1 MICPFPYVGRRIEM
15 KIPIAAPQL
24 GREEEDAVLGVL
36 HSGVFVQ
43 GPRVEEFE
51 AKFAAFVGSNYGV
64 AVTNG
69 TVALYLALLAH
80 AIKPGDRVIIPS
92 FSFIATGNAVLMAGA
107 TPVFADIV
115 PGSFTIDFRHVQA
128 LLETDTERTI
138 KAVMPVH
145 LYGQPASI
153 GTYHTLTAGGHQP
166 ILIGDAC
173 QAHGAEWY
181 SKPIGTTHTCCWSF
195 YPTKNMTVGGEGGM
209 VTTNDSVVADR
220 LQLLRNHGMRRR
232 YDHETFGGNFRLG
245 EMEAAIGLVQ
255 LEKLPDWNNQRR
267 AWAAQYRENLHDLPG
282 IHLPNQSSLTRHV
295 YHQYTIRV
303 TEWCPITR
311 DTLQERL
318 AEAGIGTGIY
328 YPVPIHRQAS
338 FQGITGADVDLPET
352 DRAAREVLSLPVH
365 PKLIETDFGKI
376 IFEVRRAVL
385 G

>member
-1 MICPFPYVGRRIEM
+1 MR
-15 KIPIAAPQL
+15 IPIAAPQM
-24 GREEEDAVLGVL
+24 GREEEDAVLNVL
-36 HSGVFVQ
+36 RSGSFVQ
-43 GPRVEEFE
+43 GPRVEAFE
-51 AKFAAFVGSNYGV
+51 TEFAAFVGAKYGV
-64 AVTNG
+64 AVANG

-80 AIKPGDRVIIPS
+80 GIGPGDRVIIPS

-107 TPVFADIV
+107 TPIFADIV
-115 PGSFTIDFRHVQA
+115 PGSFTLDFRHVQA
-128 LLETDTERTI
+128 ILELDTERTI

-153 GTYHTLTAGGHQP
+153 GTYHTLTTGGHQP

-173 QAHGAEWY
+173 QAHGAAWY
-181 SKPIGTTHTCCWSF
+181 SKPLGMTHTCCWSF

-209 VTTNDSVVADR
+209 VTTNDPLVTDR
-220 LQLLRNHGMRRR
+220 LLLLRNHGMRRR
-232 YDHETFGGNFRLG
+232 YYHETFGGNLRLG

-255 LEKLPDWNNQRR
+255 LGKLPDWNNQRR
-267 AWAAQYRENLHDLPG
+267 HNAVILSKHLNDLPG
-282 IHLPNQSSLTRHV
+282 IILPLESALTHHV

-303 TEWCPITR
+303 TEGCPITR
-311 DTLQERL
+311 DALQERL
-318 AEAGIGTGIY
+318 TEAEIGTGIY

-338 FQGITGADVDLPET
+338 FAGIAGPAVDLPET